1 MTIYI
6 DIIIVE
12 NLIMN
17 YIILY
22 ATGLISKNKIYY
34 FKIFLAS
41 LIGSIYAIIQ
51 YVSKL
56 NIYSNFIVKIILSI
70 VIVLIAFNPQNL
82 KRMCKQL
89 VFFYLTTF
97 TFGGVATYL
106 IYVLKPQ
113 NIIIKNGMYAGTYVL
128 KVIFIGAI
136 LGTGILIIAFKFVK
150 GKITKRDMMCDIKI
164 QLNGKQKI
172 IHTMVDTGNM
182 LKEPLTG
189 NPVVIIEKT
198 ELYDLIPKE
207 ILNNIEYI
215 LGGDFDKIPENIKVE
230 YIPRLKIIPFSSLGK
245 QNGMLI
251 GIKAEKFQVINEQ
264 HEQEKSNVIIG
275 IYNKSL
281 TKRGEYNALIGIDL
295 Y

>member
-22 ATGLISKNKIYY
+22 ATGLISKSKISYLR
-34 FKIFLAS
+34 ILLAS
-41 LIGSIYAIIQ
+41 AIGAIYAITEYIT
-51 YVSKL
+51 KL
-56 NIYSNFIVKIILSI
+56 SIYSNTLVKVILSI
-70 VIVLIAFNPQNL
+70 IIIFVAFYPKNV
-82 KRMCKQL
+82 KKMFKQL
-89 VFFYLTTF
+89 VLFYLTTF

-113 NIIIKNGMYAGTYVL
+113 NIVIKDGMYVGTYVL

-136 LGTGILIIAFKFVK
+136 VGTIILIIAFKFAK
-150 GKITKRDMMCDIKI
+150 NKITKKDMICKVKIK
-164 QLNGKQKI
+164 LNGKEVVLD
-172 IHTMVDTGNM
+172 TMVDTGNM

-189 NPVVIIEKT
+189 NPVVVVEKT
-198 ELYDLIPKE
+198 SLYDLMPKE
-207 ILNNIEYI
+207 ILNNTESI
-215 LGGDFDKIPENIKVE
+215 LGGDFEKIPEEIKEE
-230 YIPRLKIIPFSSLGK
+230 YISKLKIIPFSSLGK

-251 GIKAEKFQVINEQ
+251 GIKPEKLEVINEQ
-264 HEQEKSNVIIG
+264 SEEEKDNAIIG

-281 TKRGEYNALIGIDL
+281 TKRGEYKALIGIDL

>member
-22 ATGLISKNKIYY
+22 ATGLISKNKISHLRI
-34 FKIFLAS
+34 IFAS
-41 LIGSIYAIIQ
+41 IIGAIYAVTEYI
-51 YVSKL
+51 SKL
-56 NIYSNFIVKIILSI
+56 NIYSNILLKIILSI
-70 VIVLIAFNPQNL
+70 VIVFIAFYPQNVKKMFKL
-82 KRMCKQL
+82 L
-89 VFFYLTTF
+89 VLFYLTTF

-113 NIIIKNGMYAGTYVL
+113 NIIIKNGMYVGTYVL

-136 LGTGILIIAFKFVK
+136 VGTIILIIAFKFAK
-150 GKITKRDMMCDIKI
+150 NKITQKDMICKVKIK
-164 QLNGKQKI
+164 LNGKEI
-172 IHTMVDTGNM
+172 VLDTMVDTGNM

-189 NPVVIIEKT
+189 NPVVVVEKT
-198 ELYDLIPKE
+198 SLYDLMPKE
-207 ILNNIEYI
+207 ILNNTELI
-215 LGGDFDKIPENIKVE
+215 LGGDFGKIPENIKNE
-230 YIPRLKIIPFSSLGK
+230 YISRLKIIPFSSLGK

-251 GIKAEKFQVINEQ
+251 GIKPEKLYVINEQ
-264 HEQEKSNVIIG
+264 SEEKKDNAIIG

>member
-6 DIIIVE
+6 DIIILE

-34 FKIFLAS
+34 FRIFLSS
-41 LIGSIYAIIQ
+41 LIGAIYSTIQ

-56 NIYSNFIVKIILSI
+56 NIYSNPIIKILLSI
-70 VIVLIAFNPQNL
+70 IIVFVAFNPLNI
-82 KRMCKQL
+82 KKMSKQL
-89 VFFYLTTF
+89 MLFYLTTF

-113 NIIIKNGMYAGTYVL
+113 EIMIKNGMFVGTYVL

-136 LGTGILIIAFKFVK
+136 LGSILLIVSFKLVK
-150 GKITKRDMMCDIKI
+150 NKINKHDMICKIKI
-164 QLNGKQKI
+164 KINEKEKI
-172 IHTMVDTGNM
+172 INAMVDTGNM

-189 NPVVIIEKT
+189 NSVVVVEKVV
-198 ELYDLIPKE
+198 LYDLLPKD
-207 ILNNIEYI
+207 ILNNIDSI
-215 LGGDFDKIPENIKVE
+215 LGGDFGKIPEDIKKE
-230 YIPRLKIIPFSSLGK
+230 YISRLKIIPFSSLGK

-251 GIKAEKFQVINEQ
+251 GIKPEKIEIINEQ
-264 HEQEKSNVIIG
+264 VEEKNNVIIG

-281 TKRGEYNALIGIDL
+281 TKRGEYNALIGID
-295 Y
+295 

>member
-22 ATGLISKNKIYY
+22 ATGLISKNKISHLRI
-34 FKIFLAS
+34 IFAS
-41 LIGSIYAIIQ
+41 IIGAIYAVTEYI
-51 YVSKL
+51 SKL
-56 NIYSNFIVKIILSI
+56 NIYSNILLKIILSI
-70 VIVLIAFNPQNL
+70 VIVFIAFYPQNVKKMFKL
-82 KRMCKQL
+82 L
-89 VFFYLTTF
+89 VLFYLTTF

-113 NIIIKNGMYAGTYVL
+113 NIIIKNGMYVGTYVL

-136 LGTGILIIAFKFVK
+136 VGTIILIIAFKFAK
-150 GKITKRDMMCDIKI
+150 NKITKKDMICKVKIK
-164 QLNGKQKI
+164 LNGKEI
-172 IHTMVDTGNM
+172 VLDTMVDTGNM

-189 NPVVIIEKT
+189 NPVVVVEKT
-198 ELYDLIPKE
+198 SLYDLMPKE
-207 ILNNIEYI
+207 ILNNTESI
-215 LGGDFDKIPENIKVE
+215 LGGDFEKIPENIKDE
-230 YIPRLKIIPFSSLGK
+230 YISRLKIIPFSSLGK

-251 GIKAEKFQVINEQ
+251 GIKPEKLYVINEQ
-264 HEQEKSNVIIG
+264 LEEKKDNAIIG

>member
-22 ATGLISKNKIYY
+22 ATGLISQNKISHLRI
-34 FKIFLAS
+34 IFAS
-41 LIGSIYAIIQ
+41 IIGAIYAVTEYI
-51 YVSKL
+51 SKL
-56 NIYSNFIVKIILSI
+56 NIYSNILLKIILSI
-70 VIVLIAFNPQNL
+70 VIVFIAFYPQNVKKMFKL
-82 KRMCKQL
+82 L
-89 VFFYLTTF
+89 VLFYLTTF

-113 NIIIKNGMYAGTYVL
+113 NIIIKNGMYVGTYVL

-136 LGTGILIIAFKFVK
+136 VGTIILIIAFKFAK
-150 GKITKRDMMCDIKI
+150 NKITKKDMICKVKIK
-164 QLNGKQKI
+164 LNGKEI
-172 IHTMVDTGNM
+172 VLDTMVDTGNM

-189 NPVVIIEKT
+189 NPVVVVEKT
-198 ELYDLIPKE
+198 SLYDLMPKE
-207 ILNNIEYI
+207 ILNNTELI
-215 LGGDFDKIPENIKVE
+215 LGGDFGKIPENIKNE
-230 YIPRLKIIPFSSLGK
+230 YISRLKIIPFSSLGK

-251 GIKAEKFQVINEQ
+251 GIKPEKLYVINEQ
-264 HEQEKSNVIIG
+264 SEEKKDNAIIG

>member
-12 NLIMN
+12 NLVMN
-17 YIILY
+17 YTILY
-22 ATGLISKNKIYY
+22 ATGLISKNKISHLRI
-34 FKIFLAS
+34 IFAS
-41 LIGSIYAIIQ
+41 IIGAIYAVTEYI
-51 YVSKL
+51 SKL
-56 NIYSNFIVKIILSI
+56 NIYSNILLKIILSI
-70 VIVLIAFNPQNL
+70 VIVFIAFYPQNVKKMFKL
-82 KRMCKQL
+82 L
-89 VFFYLTTF
+89 VLFYLTTF

-113 NIIIKNGMYAGTYVL
+113 NIIIKNGMYVGTYVL

-136 LGTGILIIAFKFVK
+136 VGTIILIIAFKFAK
-150 GKITKRDMMCDIKI
+150 NKITQKDMICKVKIK
-164 QLNGKQKI
+164 LNGKEI
-172 IHTMVDTGNM
+172 VLDTMVDTGNM

-189 NPVVIIEKT
+189 NPVVVVEKT
-198 ELYDLIPKE
+198 SLYDLMPKE
-207 ILNNIEYI
+207 ILNNTELI
-215 LGGDFDKIPENIKVE
+215 LGGDFGKIPENIKNE
-230 YIPRLKIIPFSSLGK
+230 YISRLKIIPFSSLGK

-251 GIKAEKFQVINEQ
+251 GIKPEKLYVINEQ
-264 HEQEKSNVIIG
+264 SEEKKDNAIIG

>member
-34 FKIFLAS
+34 LRILLAS
-41 LIGSIYAIIQ
+41 FIGAIYVAVQ
-51 YVSKL
+51 YISKL
-56 NIYSNFIVKIILSI
+56 NIYSNMFIKTILSI
-70 VIVLIAFNPQNL
+70 IIVFIAFNPQNI
-82 KRMCKQL
+82 KKMWKQL
-89 VFFYLTTF
+89 ILFYLTTF

-113 NIIIKNGMYAGTYVL
+113 DIIIKNGMYVGTYVL
-128 KVIFIGAI
+128 KVIFIGAL
-136 LGTGILIIAFKFVK
+136 LGAIILIVAFKFSK
-150 GKITKRDMMCDIKI
+150 NKITKNDMICKVKIK
-164 QLNGKQKI
+164 LNGKEI
-172 IHTMVDTGNM
+172 ILNTMIDTGNM
-182 LKEPLTG
+182 LKEPITG
-189 NPVVIIEKT
+189 NPVIVVERT
-198 ELYDLIPKE
+198 VLYDLIPKE
-207 ILNNIEYI
+207 ILNNTESI
-215 LGGDFDKIPENIKVE
+215 LGGDFEKIPEEIKME
-230 YIPRLKIIPFSSLGK
+230 YIKRLKIIPFSSLGK
-245 QNGMLI
+245 QNGMLV
-251 GIKAEKFQVINEQ
+251 GIKPQELKIINDNSEEEKKNA
-264 HEQEKSNVIIG
+264 IIG